1 MMYTLCVCVFTYHI
15 IIIMHNI
22 AASEKYECLQDA
34 FEPVLDEL
42 NELLQWKQIAVKGK
56 VVLGLNAANSNY
68 TCPICE
74 VHSRDRWDTS
84 IDASEYNGD
93 NVRKLSVMK
102 TKAAIKATKKNADS
116 KKGCVN
122 MPLINIE
129 PCDCIID
136 ELYLF
141 LRITDKLFDS
151 FLPRWLH

>member
-1 MMYTLCVCVFTYHI
+1 M
-15 IIIMHNI
+15 
-22 AASEKYECLQDA
+22 
-34 FEPVLDEL
+34 
-42 NELLQWKQIAVKGK
+42 KGK

-68 TCPICE
+68 ACPICE

-84 IDASEYNGD
+84 INASEYNGD
-93 NVRKLSVMK
+93 SVRKLSVMK
-102 TKAAIKATKKNADS
+102 TQAAIKATKKNTNS

-136 ELYLF
+136 ELHLF

-151 FLPRWLH
+151 FFAKMVALDRSGQGAQDRSGFECQQCCGPSVCRSVCGSRLTPEIGLLLK